1 MYIYIYICKFVYFGI
16 KFFIFYTLFL
26 NDIKIGFFIK
36 SLILEVDFINTKDEK
51 IDKIVTK
58 IKLTKL
64 IHGSLSIPILLYKI
78 GKNIKNTPWIK
89 YIYKL
94 TSLNVLE
101 FFLRIKISS
110 YFLSKVRIYINNIG
124 AKNNSAI
131 DVQLSLGISKYLSV
145 KLSIVNNKNNIKL
158 IIKLFLILNSKLN
171 LFIPIP
177 ITINIIPQ
185 EKLLNISPNNKKYIK
200 NARACMKRGKA
211 LEILVHPKTY
221 KKIVSEEVEKDI
233 SKKEVQDNI
242 RRYLKSVLNRK
253 PDIYNGYKSLDLEKV
268 ENIISYIAS
277 KVKNL
282 TITSLNKYLWYI
294 DMLSFNKRAVAI
306 TGLTYQNQKF
316 GPTIVY
322 KKYDELSLL
331 DDKYQR
337 EDIETE
343 NGNTTKIISNNNFNL
358 DKISSS
364 EKEIIDTIIKL
375 LKNKN
380 VTDISEMS
388 HREDGWKKTKRF
400 EQISFEY
407 AMNLK
412 LI

>member
-1 MYIYIYICKFVYFGI
+1 MKVYCPYCKKEVEYKIEKRDLKEFRGIEVNTFENVAICNECNQDLYVNEIEDANNERIYQIYREKANII
-16 KFFIFYTLFL
+16 KAE
-26 NDIKIGFFIK
+26 DI
-36 SLILEVDFINTKDEK
+36 
-51 IDKIVTK
+51 
-58 IKLTKL
+58 IKLRE
-64 IHGSLSIPILLYKI
+64 
-78 GKNIKNTPWIK
+78 K
-89 YIYKL
+89 YDISQREL
-94 TSLNVLE
+94 TSILGFGKMTINRYERGGLPTKSQSDY
-101 FFLRIKISS
+101 IKLLIENDDK
-110 YFLSKVRIYINNIG
+110 FIEKVKEAYE
-124 AKNNSAI
+124 
-131 DVQLSLGISKYLSV
+131 
-145 KLSIVNNKNNIKL
+145 KNNI
-158 IIKLFLILNSKLN
+158 N
-171 LFIPIP
+171 
-177 ITINIIPQ
+177 
-185 EKLLNISPNNKKYIK
+185 E
-200 NARACMKRGKA
+200 
-211 LEILVHPKTY
+211 KTY
-221 KKIVSEEVEKDI
+221 NKIITEDIEKGI

-242 RRYLKSVLNRK
+242 RRYLKFVLNRK

-294 DMLSFNKRAVAI
+294 DMLSFNERTVSI
-306 TGLTYQNQKF
+306 TGLTYQNQRF

-331 DDKYQR
+331 DDKYTR

-412 LI
+412 LIK

>member
-1 MYIYIYICKFVYFGI
+1 MRVYCPYCK
-16 KFFIFYTLFL
+16 K
-26 NDIKIGFFIK
+26 
-36 SLILEVDFINTKDEK
+36 EVE
-51 IDKIVTK
+51 
-58 IKLTKL
+58 
-64 IHGSLSIPILLYKI
+64 Y
-78 GKNIKNTPWIK
+78 
-89 YIYKL
+89 
-94 TSLNVLE
+94 
-101 FFLRIKISS
+101 RIKKRELKEFRGIEVNTFENVAICNKCNQDL
-110 YFLSKVRIYINNIG
+110 YVNEIEDENNERIYQIYREKANI
-124 AKNNSAI
+124 
-131 DVQLSLGISKYLSV
+131 
-145 KLSIVNNKNNIKL
+145 IKPED
-158 IIKLFLILNSKLN
+158 IIKLREKYDISQRELTSILGFGKM
-171 LFIPIP
+171 
-177 ITINIIPQ
+177 TINRYERGGLPTKSQSDYI
-185 EKLLNISPNNKKYIK
+185 KLLIENDDKFIEKVEEAYEKSNIND
-200 NARACMKRGKA
+200 
-211 LEILVHPKTY
+211 KTY
-221 KKIVSEEVEKDI
+221 NKIISGEVEKDI

-242 RRYLKSVLNRK
+242 RRYLKSVLSRK
-253 PDIYNGYKSLDLEKV
+253 PDIYNGYKTLDLEKI

-294 DMLSFNKRAVAI
+294 DMLSFNERTVAI

-331 DDKYQR
+331 DDKYTR

-343 NGNTTKIISNNNFNL
+343 NGNTTKILSNNNFNW

-380 VTDISEMS
+380 VTDISEIS

-412 LI
+412 LIK

>member
-1 MYIYIYICKFVYFGI
+1 MRVYCPYCKKEVEYKIEKRELKEFRGIEVNTFENVAICNECNQDLYVNEIEDVNNERIYQIYREKANII
-16 KFFIFYTLFL
+16 KAE
-26 NDIKIGFFIK
+26 DI
-36 SLILEVDFINTKDEK
+36 
-51 IDKIVTK
+51 
-58 IKLTKL
+58 IKLRE
-64 IHGSLSIPILLYKI
+64 
-78 GKNIKNTPWIK
+78 K
-89 YIYKL
+89 YDISQREL
-94 TSLNVLE
+94 TSILGFGKMTINRYERRGLPTKSKSDY
-101 FFLRIKISS
+101 IKLLIENDDK
-110 YFLSKVRIYINNIG
+110 FIEKVKEAYE
-124 AKNNSAI
+124 
-131 DVQLSLGISKYLSV
+131 
-145 KLSIVNNKNNIKL
+145 KNNI
-158 IIKLFLILNSKLN
+158 N
-171 LFIPIP
+171 
-177 ITINIIPQ
+177 
-185 EKLLNISPNNKKYIK
+185 E
-200 NARACMKRGKA
+200 
-211 LEILVHPKTY
+211 KTY
-221 KKIVSEEVEKDI
+221 NKIISKEVEKGI

-242 RRYLKSVLNRK
+242 RRYLKFVLNRK
-253 PDIYNGYKSLDLEKV
+253 PDIYNGYKSFDLEKV

-294 DMLSFNKRAVAI
+294 DMLSFNKRAVSI

-343 NGNTTKIISNNNFNL
+343 NGNTTKIISNENFNL
-358 DKISSS
+358 DKINDS

-375 LKNKN
+375 LKNKK

-412 LI
+412 LIK

>member
-1 MYIYIYICKFVYFGI
+1 MKVYCPYCKKEVEYKIEKRELKEFRGIEVNTFENVAICNECNQDLYVNKIEDENNERIYKIYREKANIIKAEDIVKLREKYDISQRELTAILGFGKMTI
-16 KFFIFYTLFL
+16 NRYERGGLPT
-26 NDIKIGFFIK
+26 K
-36 SLILEVDFINTKDEK
+36 SQSDY
-51 IDKIVTK
+51 
-58 IKLTKL
+58 IKLL
-64 IHGSLSIPILLYKI
+64 IENEDRFI
-78 GKNIKNTPWIK
+78 
-89 YIYKL
+89 
-94 TSLNVLE
+94 E
-101 FFLRIKISS
+101 
-110 YFLSKVRIYINNIG
+110 KVKEAYENNNI
-124 AKNNSAI
+124 
-131 DVQLSLGISKYLSV
+131 
-145 KLSIVNNKNNIKL
+145 
-158 IIKLFLILNSKLN
+158 
-171 LFIPIP
+171 
-177 ITINIIPQ
+177 T
-185 EKLLNISPNNKKYIK
+185 E
-200 NARACMKRGKA
+200 
-211 LEILVHPKTY
+211 KTY
-221 KKIVSEEVEKDI
+221 KKIVSEGQEENI
-233 SKKEVQDNI
+233 SKKGVQENI
-242 RRYLKSVLNRK
+242 RRYLKEVLNRK

-343 NGNTTKIISNNNFNL
+343 NGNTTKIISNDNFNL

-388 HREDGWKKTKRF
+388 HKEDGWKKTKRF

-412 LI
+412 LIK

>member
-1 MYIYIYICKFVYFGI
+1 MRVYCPYCKKEVEYKIEKRELKEFRGIEVNTFENVAICNECSLDLYVNEIENENNERIYQIYREKTNII
-16 KFFIFYTLFL
+16 
-26 NDIKIGFFIK
+26 NAEDI
-36 SLILEVDFINTKDEK
+36 
-51 IDKIVTK
+51 
-58 IKLTKL
+58 IKLRE
-64 IHGSLSIPILLYKI
+64 
-78 GKNIKNTPWIK
+78 K
-89 YIYKL
+89 YDISQREL
-94 TSLNVLE
+94 TSILGFGKMTINRYERGGLPTKSQSDY
-101 FFLRIKISS
+101 IKLLIENDDK
-110 YFLSKVRIYINNIG
+110 FIEKVKEAYE
-124 AKNNSAI
+124 
-131 DVQLSLGISKYLSV
+131 
-145 KLSIVNNKNNIKL
+145 KNNI
-158 IIKLFLILNSKLN
+158 ND
-171 LFIPIP
+171 
-177 ITINIIPQ
+177 
-185 EKLLNISPNNKKYIK
+185 
-200 NARACMKRGKA
+200 
-211 LEILVHPKTY
+211 KTY
-221 KKIVSEEVEKDI
+221 NKIISEEVEKDI

-242 RRYLKSVLNRK
+242 RKYLKSVLNRK

-294 DMLSFNKRAVAI
+294 DMLSFNERTVAI
-306 TGLTYQNQKF
+306 TGLTYQNQRF

-331 DDKYQR
+331 DDKYTR

-343 NGNTTKIISNNNFNL
+343 NGNTTKIVSNNNFNF
-358 DKISSS
+358 DKITSS
-364 EKEIIDTIIKL
+364 EKEIIDTIIRL

-412 LI
+412 LIK

>member
-1 MYIYIYICKFVYFGI
+1 MRVYCPYCKKEVEYKIEKRDLKEFRGIEVNTFENVAICNECNQDLYVNEIEDENNERIYQIYRERANII
-16 KFFIFYTLFL
+16 KPE
-26 NDIKIGFFIK
+26 DI
-36 SLILEVDFINTKDEK
+36 
-51 IDKIVTK
+51 
-58 IKLTKL
+58 IKLREKYDISQRELTAILGFGKMTINRYERGGLPTKSQSDYIKLL
-64 IHGSLSIPILLYKI
+64 IENDDKFI
-78 GKNIKNTPWIK
+78 
-89 YIYKL
+89 
-94 TSLNVLE
+94 E
-101 FFLRIKISS
+101 
-110 YFLSKVRIYINNIG
+110 KVKEAYE
-124 AKNNSAI
+124 
-131 DVQLSLGISKYLSV
+131 
-145 KLSIVNNKNNIKL
+145 KNNI
-158 IIKLFLILNSKLN
+158 ND
-171 LFIPIP
+171 
-177 ITINIIPQ
+177 
-185 EKLLNISPNNKKYIK
+185 
-200 NARACMKRGKA
+200 
-211 LEILVHPKTY
+211 KTY
-221 KKIVSEEVEKDI
+221 NKIISEEVEKNI

-294 DMLSFNKRAVAI
+294 DMLSFNERTVAI

-331 DDKYQR
+331 DDKYTR

-380 VTDISEMS
+380 VTDISEIS

-412 LI
+412 LIK

>member
-1 MYIYIYICKFVYFGI
+1 MRVYCPYCKKEVEYKIEKRDLKEFRGIEVNTFENVAICNECNQDLYVNEIEDVNNERIYQIYREKANII
-16 KFFIFYTLFL
+16 
-26 NDIKIGFFIK
+26 NAEDI
-36 SLILEVDFINTKDEK
+36 
-51 IDKIVTK
+51 
-58 IKLTKL
+58 IKLRE
-64 IHGSLSIPILLYKI
+64 
-78 GKNIKNTPWIK
+78 K
-89 YIYKL
+89 YDISQREL
-94 TSLNVLE
+94 TSILGFGKMTINRYERGGLPTKSQSDY
-101 FFLRIKISS
+101 IKLLIENDDKFIEKVKES
-110 YFLSKVRIYINNIG
+110 YE
-124 AKNNSAI
+124 
-131 DVQLSLGISKYLSV
+131 
-145 KLSIVNNKNNIKL
+145 KNNI
-158 IIKLFLILNSKLN
+158 N
-171 LFIPIP
+171 
-177 ITINIIPQ
+177 
-185 EKLLNISPNNKKYIK
+185 E
-200 NARACMKRGKA
+200 
-211 LEILVHPKTY
+211 KTY
-221 KKIVSEEVEKDI
+221 NKIISEEVEKDI

-294 DMLSFNKRAVAI
+294 DMLSFNERTVAI
-306 TGLTYQNQKF
+306 TGLTYQNQRF

-331 DDKYQR
+331 DDKYTR

-343 NGNTTKIISNNNFNL
+343 NGNTTKIVSNNNFNF

-364 EKEIIDTIIKL
+364 EKEIIDTIIRL

-412 LI
+412 LIK